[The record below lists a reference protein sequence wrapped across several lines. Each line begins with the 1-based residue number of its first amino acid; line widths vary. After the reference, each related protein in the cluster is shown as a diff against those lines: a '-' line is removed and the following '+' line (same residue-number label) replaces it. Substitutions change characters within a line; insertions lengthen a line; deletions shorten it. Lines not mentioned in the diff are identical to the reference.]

1 MKLYRV
7 GGAIRDMMFNEEFG
21 TSYKTKDIDFA
32 VEGFDSFEEMH
43 DNLEDLGFEIFV
55 VDAGTYN
62 IRARVPKN
70 MDVGIPVDV
79 ADFVWCRKD
88 GPYSDGRHPDWVKP
102 GTIYDDLARRDF
114 TINAMAIDEYGTLLD
129 PHGGERDCSI
139 RVLKGVGDP
148 YARIVEDSL
157 RALRGLRFMV
167 TRDLLPQLDTWNA
180 INSRETAE
188 KLIEQ
193 PRDRIRDE
201 LNLMFKHDSILT
213 LELLGDLRGS
223 MIKAIFR
230 DNLRL
235 KATSEL

>member
-7 GGAIRDMMFNEEFG
+7 GGAVRDMMFNEEFG
-21 TSYKTKDIDFA
+21 TKYKTKDIDFA
-32 VEGFDSFEEMH
+32 VEGFDSFDEMH
-43 DNLEDLGFEIFV
+43 DFLESEGFEIFV
-55 VDAGTYN
+55 VTPHTYN
-62 IRARVPKN
+62 IRAKIPKGY
-70 MDVGIPVDV
+70 DVGIPVDV

-88 GPYSDGRHPDWVKP
+88 GPYTDGRHPDWVEP

-114 TINAMAIDEYGTLLD
+114 TINAMAIDQDGVLLD

-139 RVLKGVGDP
+139 RVLKAVGDP
-148 YARIVEDSL
+148 RQRITEDAI

-167 TRDLLPQLDTWNA
+167 TRDLLPQLSTWDA

-188 KLIEQ
+188 KLKVQ
-193 PRDRIRDE
+193 PRDGIRDE
-201 LNLMFKHDSILT
+201 LNRMLKHDTLMT
-213 LELLGDLRGS
+213 LEILGDLKRS
-223 MIKAIFR
+223 VQEAIFM